1 MRLIDRRNFMK
12 KSLVFGTGFFIV
24 PRSVLGGKGYTPPS
38 DMLNIGA
45 IGIGGKGRDIMGD
58 WAKNERIISLCDV
71 DPDDSFKNGV
81 SESRKFYPKAKFY
94 VDFRKMLDNEKDLD
108 AVTITT
114 PDHTHGVIA
123 SQAMK
128 RGLHVYVQKPLTHN
142 INEARLLTKIARDN
156 KVVTQMGN
164 QGGSCSGV
172 LKIQEWVDK
181 KLIGNISEINAWTDR
196 PVWPQGFQMK
206 MSSQPKPENLE
217 WDLWLGPSDYTNFST
232 ELHPFNWRGWWNY
245 GTGALGDMAC
255 HLLDAPF
262 KALGLGYP
270 TDVECSVGTVYE
282 KAWSHNYVP
291 EGCPSSSIVTLN
303 FNKTQKNKSNVK
315 LVWMDGGLR
324 PSHPS
329 VIPADEFLGE
339 KYSRSGVLMIGD
351 KGVIS
356 FGTYGMNPKLYR
368 TGEKTLSFKTE
379 SEDLDYIHH
388 KNWIDACKQGYG
400 SKAFKNLK
408 SSFDYAGPFTEAV
421 LMGNLAIRSYMLI
434 GTKSP
439 KFSKN
444 TVHVSE
450 HNNYVGRKKLIWDG
464 QNMSITNFELANQFV
479 KREFRSGWEM

>member
-1 MRLIDRRNFMK
+1 
-12 KSLVFGTGFFIV
+12 
-24 PRSVLGGKGYTPPS
+24 
-38 DMLNIGA
+38 
-45 IGIGGKGRDIMGD
+45 
-58 WAKNERIISLCDV
+58 
-71 DPDDSFKNGV
+71 
-81 SESRKFYPKAKFY
+81 
-94 VDFRKMLDNEKDLD
+94 
-108 AVTITT
+108 
-114 PDHTHGVIA
+114 
-123 SQAMK
+123 
-128 RGLHVYVQKPLTHN
+128 
-142 INEARLLTKIARDN
+142 
-156 KVVTQMGN
+156 
-164 QGGSCSGV
+164 
-172 LKIQEWVDK
+172 
-181 KLIGNISEINAWTDR
+181 
-196 PVWPQGFQMK
+196 
-206 MSSQPKPENLE
+206 
-217 WDLWLGPSDYTNFST
+217 
-232 ELHPFNWRGWWNY
+232 
-245 GTGALGDMAC
+245 
-255 HLLDAPF
+255 
-262 KALGLGYP
+262 
-270 TDVECSVGTVYE
+270 
-282 KAWSHNYVP
+282 
-291 EGCPSSSIVTLN
+291 
-303 FNKTQKNKSNVK
+303 
-315 LVWMDGGLR
+315 MDGGLR

-388 KNWIDACKQGYG
+388 KNWIDACKQGYE
-400 SKAFKNLK
+400 SKAYKNLK